1 MATYDQ
7 GEAVELLTRAAAA
20 MPGNEHHP
28 ARAAAAV
35 ALVEALRGL
44 TGKAG
49 FSVRDDREGG
59 LLVELRAGDGTLKRT
74 WVRTDKGVILV
85 RPLRSVGL
93 PAGELVEVDGLRL
106 TGDES
111 QLEGAQEDTYYQPRP
126 GESRPRRSALAV
138 LVQAIIQNMG

>member
-1 MATYDQ
+1 MLPATRLCLGRQSCLGTPEGDKGASAVATYAE

-35 ALVEALRGL
+35 ALVEAH
-44 TGKAG
+44 
-49 FSVRDDREGG
+49 
-59 LLVELRAGDGTLKRT
+59 
-74 WVRTDKGVILV
+74 
-85 RPLRSVGL
+85 
-93 PAGELVEVDGLRL
+93 GLRL

-138 LVQAIIQNMG
+138 LVQAIIQNM